1 MNLPVKI
8 RVKQVEKKMLFEA
21 YKYKEVL
28 TYCQMCNNY
37 GKNYSC
43 PDFSFDTL
51 TYLEPYKYVTIIL
64 TEVDTQQIQ
73 AQLDLLDP
81 DQLESRVRSN
91 YLMEEPDQKIDLKS
105 LVSMYAFEDI
115 KNQMADQLLAL
126 EKKIDGSVG
135 LPPGSCTRCATC
147 TKLLGDPCRF
157 PESLRYSLE
166 ALGFLVSEIYKQ
178 FFDLEL
184 AWVKEDLPISFC
196 TCSALMT
203 KEKCDEI
210 MILDSVEGMML
221 SINENGV

>member
-8 RVKQVEKKMLFEA
+8 RVKQVKKEMLFEA
-21 YKYKEVL
+21 YKHKEVL
-28 TYCQMCNNY
+28 IYCQRCNNY

-43 PDFSFDTL
+43 PDFSFDAV
-51 TYLEPYKYVTIIL
+51 TYLEPYKYATIIV

-73 AQLDLLDP
+73 AQLDQLDP

-91 YLMEEPDQKIDLKS
+91 YLIEEPDQKIDLKS
-105 LVSMYAFEDI
+105 IVSMYAFEDI

-126 EKKIDGSVG
+126 EKKIDDSMG

-147 TKLLGDPCRF
+147 TKILGDPCRF
-157 PESLRYSLE
+157 PETLRYSLE

-184 AWVKEDLPISFC
+184 AWTKDELPSSFC
-196 TCSALMT
+196 SCSALMT
-203 KEKCDEI
+203 KEKCDES
-210 MILDSVEGMML
+210 MILGSIEGMML
-221 SINENGV
+221 RINEDGV